1 VEHFVTVCLT
11 AAGAFVGTNI
21 DNFVVLLLLILGIPE
36 GGHRRWQVF
45 AGQYLG
51 FAVLVVASLLAALA
65 LGSVPLYWAGLLGLI
80 PLALGVRGLLQVQ
93 RGRPAGREQPI
104 HAGSLLTVAAVTI
117 ASGGDNISVYVLLFR
132 EEGAADVA
140 WSIVVFVLMLGA
152 MCTAALLI
160 GERAKALLPAIR
172 GAQWVTSAV
181 FTAIGSVLLIR
192 TGALLHVAELAA

>member
-1 VEHFVTVCLT
+1 MEHFVTVCLT

-21 DNFVVLLLLILGIPE
+21 DNFVVLLLLILGIPG

-51 FAVLVVASLLAALA
+51 FAALVVVSLLAAVA
-65 LGSVPLYWAGLLGLI
+65 LGSVPPYWAGLLGLV
-80 PLALGVRGLLQVQ
+80 PLALGGRGLLQVL
-93 RGRPAGREQPI
+93 RGRPAGRDQPI
-104 HAGSLLTVAAVTI
+104 PAGSLLTVAAVTI

-132 EEGAADVA
+132 QEGAADVVS
-140 WSIVVFVLMLGA
+140 SIVVFLLMLGA

-172 GAQWVTSAV
+172 GAQWVTSIV
-181 FTAIGSVLLIR
+181 FTTIGSVLLIR
-192 TGALLHVAELAA
+192 TGALLHLVELA